1 MITPFFSGESE
12 NPKVQVEN
20 EIITISRWGEIFG
33 SRKLFPSRFAFLLNI
48 FSCPSDGK
56 IRHDEKV
63 KAHKLGDRILKVK
76 LLVCTQTNRQGER
89 QKRVLLTLSLPHS
102 RHCALISFFMLLL
115 RPACFCCCLRTFPSY
130 NPFLIGRL
138 RDEEK
143 KRESCS
149 DALCC
154 GDIGGKRAVQKSLGF
169 RGWRR

>member
-1 MITPFFSGESE
+1 MKLLRFRDG
-12 NPKVQVEN
+12 
-20 EIITISRWGEIFG
+20 GEIFG

-143 KRESCS
+143 KTRELFGCLVLWWHWWEESS
-149 DALCC
+149 TKVFGLSGVAEIDLVK
-154 GDIGGKRAVQKSLGF
+154 DTWRSLRKGGH
-169 RGWRR
+169 